1 MPDVVRAPG
10 RNDISRSALIIS
22 RIWDSLFFEDSPNGR
37 RPQVQARPAKGV
49 GDSDLSHGRA
59 QGFEALNK
67 ISNEIG
73 VPVDRPGKLKQCGR
87 SALIKAGRPGSN
99 GRRRDPEGVRS
110 LL

>member
-49 GDSDLSHGRA
+49 GHSDLSHGGA
-59 QGFEALNK
+59 KGFEPLN
-67 ISNEIG
+67 NVADEIG
-73 VPVDRPGKLKQCGR
+73 IPVNWPR
-87 SALIKAGRPGSN
+87 
-99 GRRRDPEGVRS
+99 
-110 LL
+110 